1 MTDETGLF
9 GADPALPPLPPVLRT
24 VERRSSSSAG
34 GSVTSPE
41 TGGVVTAD
49 LLDRVRE
56 RLAGE
61 SGDPEPAR
69 VAEAIRAE
77 AGGVLG
83 DTDLLRA
90 LRLLQTE
97 LTGAGALEPLLHD
110 PNIADVLVTAPDAV
124 WMDRGRGLEKTPITF
139 PDEAAVRRLAQR
151 LALSAGRRLD
161 DAQPWVDGR
170 LPALDAALGE
180 TFGVRLHAV
189 LAPIAHGGTCLS
201 LRVLRPATQGL
212 DALAASN
219 AVPAEALALLRRI
232 IRARL
237 AFLVVG
243 GTGAG
248 KTTLLSA
255 LLAEVNPRERIVCV
269 EDAAELAPPHP
280 HVVRLV
286 ARPANIEG
294 VGQITVRDLVR
305 QALRMRPDRI
315 VVGEVR
321 GAEVVDLLTALNT
334 GHDGGAGTVHANSP
348 REVPARLEALA
359 ALGGMDRA
367 ALHSQLAAAVQVV
380 LHVHRRADGSRE
392 LREIGMVARDSGGQV
407 HIGPAWCAEAAGP
420 TPAGGALD
428 RLLRD
433 RLRP

>member
-1 MTDETGLF
+1 M
-9 GADPALPPLPPVLRT
+9 GAL
-24 VERRSSSSAG
+24 
-34 GSVTSPE
+34 
-41 TGGVVTAD
+41 VTAE

-56 RLAGE
+56 RLAGAA
-61 SGDPEPAR
+61 GDPDPAE
-69 VAEAIRAE
+69 VAAAIRAE

-97 LTGAGALEPLLHD
+97 LTGAGVLEPLLHD
-110 PNIADVLVTAPDAV
+110 TKVADVLVTAPDEV
-124 WMDRGRGLEKTPITF
+124 WIDRGRGLEKTSIAF
-139 PDEAAVRRLAQR
+139 ADEAAVRRLAQR
-151 LALSAGRRLD
+151 LASAAGRRLD
-161 DAQPWVDGR
+161 DAQPWVDATLPGR
-170 LPALDAALGE
+170 DAVLGE
-180 TFGVRLHAV
+180 SFGVRLHAV
-189 LAPIAHGGTCLS
+189 LAPVAHGGTCLS

-212 DALAASN
+212 DALVAMG
-219 AVPAEALALLRRI
+219 AVPGMAEVLLEHI
-232 IRARL
+232 VAARL

-248 KTTLLSA
+248 KTTLLSG
-255 LLAEVNPRERIVCV
+255 LLATVDPAERIICV

-286 ARPANIEG
+286 ARTANVEG
-294 VGQITVRDLVR
+294 VGQVTVRELVR

-348 REVPARLEALA
+348 GEVPARLEALA

-367 ALHSQLAAAVQVV
+367 ALHSQLAAAVQVI
-380 LHVHRRADGSRE
+380 LHVHRRADGTRG
-392 LREIGMVARDSGGQV
+392 LQEIGLVRRDDTGHVRISAAWRADGAAA
-407 HIGPAWCAEAAGP
+407 PAAEE
-420 TPAGGALD
+420 LN
-428 RLLRD
+428 RLLSE
-433 RLRP
+433 RLGR